1 MFIAPLGSV
10 AENSGRVQ
18 FTQNLLAAGG
28 VSNVEGA
35 GEADIGAAFKAS
47 GLAAAC
53 ICGSDAAY
61 AAQAADTAKALKAA
75 GASWVILAGKPG
87 ENEAALKEAGVD
99 QFIFAGLD
107 AIAALETVQA
117 ALGVE

>member
-1 MFIAPLGSV
+1 MCD
-10 AENSGRVQ
+10 
-18 FTQNLLAAGG
+18 G
-28 VSNVEGA
+28 VTNVEA
-35 GEADIGAAFKAS
+35 PGEADQAAAFRAS
-47 GLAAAC
+47 GLSAAC

-61 AAQAADTAKALKAA
+61 ADQASATARALKAA